1 MFFNRVFCDRTA
13 EIGWNPHFGSISMNT
28 KSQQENSE
36 SDLFINSSVQTIHYA
51 KKMIRQQK
59 YSRVLRERQIKI
71 LNLKINHYISRLS
84 ICKQPIRI
92 KNYKIK
98 VQRNQ
103 NKRDRFWGQ
112 TLDLSIGS
120 VFWVINKP
128 ERLKEV
134 DKKMQKK
141 YFKKKENWSY
151 KRTKWKLKLKKMKIL
166 ISQSK
171 ENQSKFYQKSNWHK
185 FHSKFHLENFEENI
199 HELIKKAQ
207 KKWTTRV
214 RRRRFEKLHL
224 AKLSRPFSR
233 STRKISPYPS
243 FNCHP
248 KENLQITRTK
258 IYCIFTA
265 SSLKPAIQIINE

>member
-1 MFFNRVFCDRTA
+1 
-13 EIGWNPHFGSISMNT
+13 MNLT
-28 KSQQENSE
+28 
-36 SDLFINSSVQTIHYA
+36 
-51 KKMIRQQK
+51 
-59 YSRVLRERQIKI
+59 
-71 LNLKINHYISRLS
+71 INHYNSRLT
-84 ICKQPIRI
+84 ICKQPIPM
-92 KNYKIK
+92 KYNKIK

-103 NKRDRFWGQ
+103 NKKDRFWGR
-112 TLDLSIGS
+112 T
-120 VFWVINKP
+120 VHFCKINKP
-128 ERLKEV
+128 EKLKEV
-134 DKKMQKK
+134 AKKMQKK
-141 YFKKKENWSY
+141 YFKKKEAWSN
-151 KRTKWKLKLKKMKIL
+151 KQTKWKLKLKKMKIL

-258 IYCIFTA
+258 KYCIFTA